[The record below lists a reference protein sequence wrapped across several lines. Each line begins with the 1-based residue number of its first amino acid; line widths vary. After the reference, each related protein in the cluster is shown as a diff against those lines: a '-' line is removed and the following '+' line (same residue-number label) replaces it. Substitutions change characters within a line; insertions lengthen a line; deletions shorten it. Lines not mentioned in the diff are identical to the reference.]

1 MGRLALAAGCT
12 TFALAL
18 SSLAA
23 SAARAELDLL
33 GSWFVLIHYRDSQTA
48 NPDAERWADKVW
60 QLETKGS
67 RLQWSEYPIVVFR
80 NASGRFGAVAGN
92 PRSRLLV
99 SWEPSPAQLQ
109 EIAAGPRVNSRGSKT
124 KSLRGSAKHGYES
137 VGRAAVASAMI
148 VGYQETW
155 SIKDP
160 TGLPIFTFDDSL
172 GTSAALA
179 AGGGSAASG
188 RTRYTALEVSPDG
201 NRISGSFV
209 RDENRRGTFRLIRA
223 GTPRA
228 LESDG
233 RTPNEKLGDREVQQ
247 MREAVRDAAP

>member
-1 MGRLALAAGCT
+1 MRRLALAAGCT
-12 TFALAL
+12 TLALAV
-18 SSLAA
+18 SSLTA

-48 NPDAERWADKVW
+48 NPDADRWADKVW
-60 QLETKGS
+60 RLETKGS
-67 RLQWSEYPIVVFR
+67 RLQWSEYPIVVFS
-80 NASGRFGAVAGN
+80 NGSGRFGAVAGN

-124 KSLRGSAKHGYES
+124 KTLRGSPKRGYES
-137 VGRAAVASAMI
+137 VGRAAVASAMT

-155 SIKDP
+155 SIEDP

-172 GTSAALA
+172 GTSAALS
-179 AGGGSAASG
+179 AGPGSAASG
-188 RTRYTALEVSPDG
+188 RTRYTALEVSADG
-201 NRISGSFV
+201 NRISGSYT
-209 RDENRRGTFRLIRA
+209 RDKNRQGTFRLIRA

-228 LESDG
+228 LKSDG
-233 RTPNEKLGDREVQQ
+233 RTPNEKRRDRVEQQ
-247 MREAVRDAAP
+247 MREAVRDATP